1 MKEAL
6 SIAVDAMGGDH
17 APREVVR
24 GAVEAA
30 RLHPE
35 LRLLL
40 VGREAA
46 VRAELEPLDAGGLNI
61 EVVHAE
67 AVIDMGDSPVEA
79 LRRKKGSS
87 IEVAA
92 LRVRSGDAV
101 AMVSAGNTGACVA
114 AATLRL
120 GLLPDVRRAG
130 IAVTFYAGDRPIVV
144 IDVGANVAS
153 RPEHLIQY
161 GIMASLYARSI
172 LRVENPTV
180 GLLNVGEENEKGNAL
195 AKTTHSLFKKTRLN
209 FLGNV
214 EGVEIFRGICD
225 VVVCDGFVGN
235 IVLKV
240 AEGLAERLADMFRQS
255 LEETMKGLSRKFS
268 EKAHSEKNASGGHPT
283 GDSIHGIGKE
293 LLGGIAAVRERLDYS
308 EQGGAPLLG
317 VNGGVIIAHGRS
329 SSRAIANA
337 IRAAKRMAET
347 DINRNITEEI
357 RACLADRGDLPSV
370 STHREA

>member
-17 APREVVR
+17 APREVVQ

-30 RLHPE
+30 RADRD

-40 VGREAA
+40 VGRERE

-67 AVIDMGDSPVEA
+67 HVIDMRDSPVEA
-79 LRRKKGSS
+79 LRKKKGSS

-120 GLLPDVRRAG
+120 GLLPEVKRAG
-130 IAVTFYAGDRPIVV
+130 IAVTFHAGDRPLVV

-161 GIMASLYARSI
+161 AIMASHYARSV

-195 AKTTHSLFKKTRLN
+195 ARTTHALFKKTRLN

-240 AEGLAERLADMFRQS
+240 AEGLAERLADLFRKA
-255 LEETMKGLSRKFS
+255 LEARIEGVSRKLA
-268 EKAHSEKNASGGHPT
+268 EKARAGHSGG
-283 GDSIHGIGKE
+283 SE
-293 LLGGIAAVRERLDYS
+293 LIQGVGNELVGAISGLRERLDYS

-317 VNGGVIIAHGRS
+317 VNGVVTIAHGRS
-329 SSRAIANA
+329 DARAIANA

-347 DINRNITEEI
+347 DIQRNITEEI